1 MIGGDPVNRI
11 GKMFCCLLTLILFLV
26 LIPQISDAAV
36 SKISVDELNSMM
48 GTADL
53 TILDVRKSSDWE
65 KADQMIR
72 GAVREDPGKTDEWM
86 NNYPKDKKYVLYCA

>member
-1 MIGGDPVNRI
+1 MNRI

-26 LIPQISDAAV
+26 LIPQVSDAAV

-53 TILDVRKSSDWE
+53 TILDVRKTSDWE
-65 KADQMIR
+65 KAEQMIQS
-72 GAVREDPGKTDEWM
+72 AVREDPGKTDEWM
-86 NNYPKDKKYVLYCA
+86 NNHPKDKKYVLYCA

>member
-1 MIGGDPVNRI
+1 
-11 GKMFCCLLTLILFLV
+11 MFCSLLTLILFLV
-26 LIPQISDAAV
+26 LIPRISEAAV

-48 GTADL
+48 GTADVV
-53 TILDVRKSSDWE
+53 ILDVRKSSDWE
-65 KADQMIR
+65 KAEQVIQ

>member
-1 MIGGDPVNRI
+1 
-11 GKMFCCLLTLILFLV
+11 MFCSLLTLILFLV
-26 LIPQISDAAV
+26 LIPQISEAAV

-48 GTADL
+48 GTADVV
-53 TILDVRKSSDWE
+53 ILDVRKSSDWE
-65 KADQMIR
+65 KAEQVIQ